1 MKKSVIRCIALLL
14 VFSFLIVPANAAQKR
29 DVSEMVVQT
38 SAGLSALGAKS
49 GKLLVQGENFPAG
62 TSVCDWVAMALA
74 LTGSEE
80 NFNAY
85 RKDLQ
90 NYVETAYAKEGGLD
104 KVKSTT
110 YHRIALLVLA
120 LGGDPTAF
128 GTKPDGSAI
137 DLIADGTYAFAG
149 ESVGMQGLNG
159 WIYALLALNASG
171 EEVPQDAKFTRESM
185 IGAIV
190 TAQEPDGGFGLA
202 AGKSDVDITAM
213 ALQALAPY
221 AGEYSE
227 NVEAALEFL
236 SESMDEN
243 FRYSSYGSESAES
256 SAQVILA
263 LCALGID
270 PEEDRRFGRE
280 EGNVLTGLDTFR
292 QPDGTYGHTPKEE
305 EGNYL
310 ATAQTLLALKALE
323 NLRSGKNWIFDFT
336 GYDGPNQKSQSG
348 IVYVFGIVAVAAMVC
363 IVIAGKRRK
372 YGKSN
377 R

>member
-1 MKKSVIRCIALLL
+1 MKKYVISYMTLLL
-14 VFSFLIVPANAAQKR
+14 AFSLLIVPVNAAQKT
-29 DVSEMVVQT
+29 DVSAMVANT
-38 SAGLSALGAKS
+38 SAGLSALGAKP
-49 GKLLVQGENFPAG
+49 GKLLAQGEEFPAG

-74 LTGSEE
+74 LTGSQED
-80 NFNAY
+80 FDAY
-85 RKDLQ
+85 SEALQ
-90 NYVETAYAKEGGLD
+90 SYVETAYARDGGLE

-120 LGGDPTAF
+120 LGGDPAAF

-149 ESVGMQGLNG
+149 ESVGLQGLNG
-159 WIYALLALNASG
+159 WIYALLALDASG
-171 EEVPQDAKFTRESM
+171 VEVPQNAKFTREEM
-185 IGAIV
+185 VQAIV
-190 TAQEPDGGFGLA
+190 TAQEPDGGFGLT

-227 NVEAALEFL
+227 TVEAALEFL
-236 SESMDEN
+236 SGSMDEN
-243 FRYSSYGSESAES
+243 CRYSSYGTESAES

-270 PEEDRRFGRE
+270 PEADSRFSRG
-280 EGNVLTGLDTFR
+280 EGSVLSGLEAFR
-292 QPDGTYGHTPKEE
+292 QPDGTYGHTPEDG

-323 NLRSGKNWIFDFT
+323 NLRSGKGWIFDFT
-336 GYDGPNQKSQSG
+336 GYDGPNQKAQSG
-348 IVYVFGIVAVAAMVC
+348 IVYVIGIAAAAAMVC

-372 YGKSN
+372 HGKSN

>member
-1 MKKSVIRCIALLL
+1 MKKYVIRYMALLL
-14 VFSFLIVPANAAQKR
+14 ACDLLAVPVNAAQKT
-29 DVSEMVVQT
+29 DISAMVART
-38 SAGLSALGAKS
+38 SAGLSALGAKP
-49 GKLLVQGENFPAG
+49 GKLLAQGENFPAG

-80 NFNAY
+80 DFDTY

-90 NYVETAYAKEGGLD
+90 NYVETAYAEEGGLD

-149 ESVGMQGLNG
+149 ESVGLQGLNG
-159 WIYALLALNASG
+159 WIYALLALDASG
-171 EEVPQDAKFTRESM
+171 VEVPQNAKFTREDM
-185 IGAIV
+185 IQAIV

-213 ALQALAPY
+213 ALQTLAPY
-221 AGEYSE
+221 AREYSKT
-227 NVEAALEFL
+227 VAAALDFL
-236 SESMDEN
+236 SASMDEN
-243 FRYSSYGSESAES
+243 CRCSSYGTESAES

-270 PEEDRRFGRE
+270 PAEDERFCR
-280 EGNVLTGLDTFR
+280 GNSDLLTGLEAFR
-292 QPDGTYGHTPKEE
+292 QPDGTYAHTPAD
-305 EGNYL
+305 GAGDHL
-310 ATAQTLLALKALE
+310 ATAQTLLALQAVHQ
-323 NLRSGKNWIFDFT
+323 LRTGHTWIFDFSN
-336 GYDGPNQKSQSG
+336 YEGPRQKTQ
-348 IVYVFGIVAVAAMVC
+348 FPLWPVAGAAVIVC
-363 IVIAGKRRK
+363 IAIAGKRRIH
-372 YGKSN
+372 GKN
-377 R
+377 N